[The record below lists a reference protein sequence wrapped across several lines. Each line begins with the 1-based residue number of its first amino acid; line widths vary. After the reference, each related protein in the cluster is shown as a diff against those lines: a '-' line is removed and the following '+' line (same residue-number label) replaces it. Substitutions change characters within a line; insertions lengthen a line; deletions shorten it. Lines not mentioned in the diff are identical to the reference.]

1 LQKRAEKAIAVDID
15 DAYLQMVPEV
25 KTHLE
30 FHDLDIVKA
39 NVANQND
46 PADIVLAA
54 ALVHWIY
61 SCTAL
66 FGCLDTIVEKL
77 ARLTNY
83 MPIVEWIDL
92 EDSNIGFFHHT
103 DWNKDAV
110 SAPYDLS
117 TFEQALTNNF
127 KRYCYL
133 GNISPTRR
141 LYIRFQSRKVIRS
154 WVPHLA

>member
-1 LQKRAEKAIAVDID
+1 VLGSGLSTPKWPIFFTPTLVSVIFRSRSQRRVLLPLGFAKGAEKAIAVDID

-46 PADIVLAA
+46 PADIV
-54 ALVHWIY
+54 
-61 SCTAL
+61 
-66 FGCLDTIVEKL
+66 
-77 ARLTNY
+77 R
-83 MPIVEWIDL
+83 
-92 EDSNIGFFHHT
+92 
-103 DWNKDAV
+103 
-110 SAPYDLS
+110 S